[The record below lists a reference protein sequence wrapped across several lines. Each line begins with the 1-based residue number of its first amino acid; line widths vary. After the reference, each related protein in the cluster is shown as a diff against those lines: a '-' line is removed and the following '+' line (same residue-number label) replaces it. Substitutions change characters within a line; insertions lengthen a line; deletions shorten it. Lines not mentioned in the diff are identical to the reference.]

1 MTLMGLSISRICRIK
16 VLFVR
21 FCVLHKYLS
30 IFNTE
35 ARKSLSKHFV
45 GHKLIKVAHKDS
57 RHRSTNASAE
67 HIFTDFNAIQGI
79 LGSVASLSCQVA
91 HSGAQT
97 MISHF
102 FGLLDSD
109 EVNFTILLT

>member
-1 MTLMGLSISRICRIK
+1 M
-16 VLFVR
+16 
-21 FCVLHKYLS
+21 YLS
-30 IFNTE
+30 IFNAE

-79 LGSVASLSCQVA
+79 YTGEAK
-91 HSGAQT
+91 
-97 MISHF
+97 
-102 FGLLDSD
+102 
-109 EVNFTILLT
+109 ILM